1 MVLSAEDHH
10 LWAKI
15 ATLYYEDDLTQGEIA
30 KKLGYSRVKIH
41 RILRSAKEAGIVQV
55 QINSPNDKEIEL
67 EGELIRRYQLRDCVV
82 VEEGSPGEQLYTSL
96 AKGAATWLKQ
106 HLRPNI
112 RVGLG
117 LGRTLS
123 YLPRVF
129 EVEKEV
135 SCTFTEIA
143 GAVSDHNW
151 GFESNSIA
159 SRMAEA
165 CGGRAELF
173 YAPTLVSSPELK
185 EQLIQERSVKKSL
198 DSARSCDIVLQSVGP
213 VNESAILYI
222 HGYIS
227 REELNNLHQAGAVG
241 DALGCYFDREGSIV
255 PSPTADKMI
264 GLCLTELVEIPWS
277 VLVAGGAEKV
287 LPISSALRGNYFNV
301 LISDAGTAETLLEK
315 DFGHAE

>member
-1 MVLSAEDHH
+1 MVLSAKDHH

-55 QINSPNDKEIEL
+55 QIKAPDDKAIQL
-67 EGELIRRYQLRDCVV
+67 EGELIRKYNLRDCVV
-82 VEEGSPGEQLYTSL
+82 VGSTPPGEQRYTSL
-96 AKGAATWLKQ
+96 ARGAATWLKQ
-106 HLRPNI
+106 HLRPGI

-123 YLPRVF
+123 YLPKVF
-129 EVEKEV
+129 EVEREM
-135 SCTFTEIA
+135 SCTFTEIV

-173 YAPTLVSSPELK
+173 YAPTLVSTPELK
-185 EQLIQERSVKKSL
+185 DQLIQERSVKKSL

-213 VNESAILYI
+213 VNETAILYI

-227 REELNNLHQAGAVG
+227 RTELNELHKAGAVG
-241 DALGCYFDREGSIV
+241 DAVGCYFDREGSII
-255 PSPTADKMI
+255 PSPTAEKMI
-264 GLCLTELVEIPWS
+264 GLCLTELVKIPWS
-277 VLVAGGAEKV
+277 VLVAGGSDKI
-287 LPISSALRGNYFNV
+287 LPISSALRGKYFNV
-301 LISDAGTAETLLEK
+301 LITDSKTAKELLEK
-315 DFGHAE
+315 DLSHVE